1 MVGASPMPQKMRVK
15 LVTWD
20 DVVFW
25 CKELAK
31 KIRSSGFK
39 PDVIVAIARGGFA
52 PARLLCDYL
61 DVVDLLSIK
70 VEHWIETGKHKEEA
84 TIKYPFNYDFNGKR
98 VLIVDD
104 IADTGKSIIVA
115 KKHISEVCRPSDLRV
130 ATMQLIPSTSLIV
143 PDYYVD
149 EVKEWTWYM
158 YPWNFTEDMINLIMR
173 IVKEKPEHKWSPEEI
188 SKEFKESYGIELPVQ
203 VFREVL
209 EEMVFRGKLVKV
221 SDIHFKI
228 PTAQSSA

>member
-1 MVGASPMPQKMRVK
+1 MPQKMKVK
-15 LVTWD
+15 LVKWE
-20 DVVFW
+20 DVVCW

-31 KIRSSGFK
+31 KIRDSGFK
-39 PDVIVAIARGGFA
+39 PDVVVAIARGGFA

-84 TIKYPFNYDFNGKR
+84 TIKYPFNYDFSGKR

-115 KKHISEVCRPSDLRV
+115 KKHIQEVCRPSELRV

-158 YPWNFTEDMINLIMR
+158 YPWNFAEDMTNLIMR
-173 IVKEKPEHKWSPEEI
+173 IVNERPEAEWTPEVI
-188 SKEFKESYGIELPVQ
+188 AKEFKESYEIEFSID
-203 VFREVL
+203 VFKEIL
-209 EEMVFRGKLVKV
+209 DEMVVRGKLVRIDGLYK
-221 SDIHFKI
+221 K
-228 PTAQSSA
+228 A

>member
-1 MVGASPMPQKMRVK
+1 MKVK
-15 LVTWD
+15 VVTWE
-20 DVVFW
+20 DVVRW
-25 CKELAK
+25 CKKLAK
-31 KIRSSGFK
+31 KIRGSGFK
-39 PDVIVAIARGGFA
+39 PDVVVAIARGGFA

-84 TIKYPFNYDFNGKR
+84 TIKYPFNYDFSGKR

-115 KKHISEVCRPSDLRV
+115 KRHIQEVCRPSELRV

-149 EVKEWTWYM
+149 EANT
-158 YPWNFTEDMINLIMR
+158 PWPLTI
-173 IVKEKPEHKWSPEEI
+173 
-188 SKEFKESYGIELPVQ
+188 
-203 VFREVL
+203 
-209 EEMVFRGKLVKV
+209 
-221 SDIHFKI
+221 
-228 PTAQSSA
+228 TAQWLISLLATSLAKVGEPGLPSTIGTRLKT

>member
-1 MVGASPMPQKMRVK
+1 MPQKMRVK

-84 TIKYPFNYDFNGKR
+84 TIKYPFDYDFSDKK

-115 KKHISEVCRPSDLRV
+115 KRHILEMCKPSDLRV

-158 YPWNFTEDMINLIMR
+158 YPWNFTEDMINLVMR
-173 IVKEKPEHKWSPEEI
+173 IVNERPEKRWSLKEI
-188 SKEFKESYGIELPVQ
+188 SREFKESYGIEFPDQ
-203 VFREVL
+203 VFKEIL

-221 SDIHFKI
+221 DTLYFKAS
-228 PTAQSSA
+228 TS

>member
-1 MVGASPMPQKMRVK
+1 MPQKMKVK
-15 LVTWD
+15 LVTWE
-20 DVVFW
+20 DVVRW

-39 PDVIVAIARGGFA
+39 PDVVVAIARGGFA

-84 TIKYPFNYDFNGKR
+84 TIKYPFNYDFSGKR

-115 KKHISEVCRPSDLRV
+115 KKHIQEVCRPSELRV
-130 ATMQLIPSTSLIV
+130 AAMQLIPSTSLIV

-149 EVKEWTWYM
+149 EVREWTWYM
-158 YPWNFTEDMINLIMR
+158 YPWNFTEDMTNLIMR
-173 IVKEKPEHKWSPEEI
+173 IANERPEAEWTPEAI
-188 SKEFKESYGIELPVQ
+188 AKEFRESYGIEFSID
-203 VFREVL
+203 VFKEML
-209 EEMVFRGKLVKV
+209 DEMVLRGKLVKV
-221 SDIHFKI
+221 DGLYKR
-228 PTAQSSA
+228 A

>member
-1 MVGASPMPQKMRVK
+1 MPQKMKVK
-15 LVTWD
+15 LVTWE
-20 DVVFW
+20 DVVRW

-31 KIRSSGFK
+31 KIRESGFK
-39 PDVIVAIARGGFA
+39 PDVVVAIARGGFT

-70 VEHWIETGKHKEEA
+70 IEHWIETGKHKEEA
-84 TIKYPFNYDFNGKR
+84 TIKYPFNYDFSEKK

-115 KKHISEVCRPSDLRV
+115 KKHIEEVCRPRELRV

-158 YPWNFTEDMINLIMR
+158 YPWNFTEDMTNLIMR
-173 IVKEKPEHKWSPEEI
+173 IVRERPEAEWSPEAI
-188 SKEFKESYGIELPVQ
+188 AKEFKESYGVEFPID
-203 VFREVL
+203 VFREIL
-209 EEMVFRGKLVKV
+209 DEMVLRGRLL
-221 SDIHFKI
+221 KI
-228 PTAQSSA
+228 GDLYRKA